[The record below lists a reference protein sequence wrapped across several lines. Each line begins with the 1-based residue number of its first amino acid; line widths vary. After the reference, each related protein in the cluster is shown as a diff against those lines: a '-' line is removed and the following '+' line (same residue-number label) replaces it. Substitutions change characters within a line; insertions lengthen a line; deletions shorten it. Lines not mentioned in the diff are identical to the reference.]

1 MAFEPF
7 GAGWFAS
14 SRSRDLT
21 SSGLR
26 LESRVRTPLPLTRH
40 PLVEYSRDRA
50 DGSIMTLHRNLW
62 VVTSENGRWGIKQ
75 RSY

>member
-1 MAFEPF
+1 M
-7 GAGWFAS
+7 
-14 SRSRDLT
+14 
-21 SSGLR
+21 
-26 LESRVRTPLPLTRH
+26 RTPLPLTRH